1 MASFFPSSIDNFA
14 NPVYTKVDGIDVVQ
28 AAHVNDAQDAIRA
41 IQETLITGK
50 TINYN
55 SNYFIAD
62 NTSFKLCIETLDDN
76 LGILDQDFSNHRSFS
91 LVTDPTQHHAN
102 VIEVTSIGNL
112 ASNRV
117 QLALQE
123 HQSDIDNIMSGG
135 FVEGVSLDDRYVN
148 LAGAQTMQG
157 PLTIT
162 EGLAVNGSAVLGDNI
177 SDSHIVN
184 GDVAI
189 SGAVEVDLALTL
201 NANMLMQV
209 GQKIAEE
216 AAPNAQY
223 ISMGADVM
231 EFASHRDF
239 NFKLDADDT
248 TDGVSQNASFT
259 IVDGLNNP
267 VMTISEDGTAS
278 LSQELS
284 LVDLAASNRVRV
296 GDELDITQNKLDV
309 KSEILHVQLDKENAA
324 ATARFVVT
332 MDGDTGSSLSSADL
346 LLNLDESAT
355 LVTGRHV
362 LKSGVQETGY
372 FGVQTYSDNAGG
384 VFFGQ
389 GVNFKSE
396 MTNQPSSI
404 TLTVDENVNAQNIS
418 VTDVTKYGFFYEFDS
433 VAVGAVKVRGTYDTV
448 GN

>member
-1 MASFFPSSIDNFA
+1 
-14 NPVYTKVDGIDVVQ
+14 
-28 AAHVNDAQDAIRA
+28 
-41 IQETLITGK
+41 
-50 TINYN
+50 
-55 SNYFIAD
+55 
-62 NTSFKLCIETLDDN
+62 
-76 LGILDQDFSNHRSFS
+76 
-91 LVTDPTQHHAN
+91 
-102 VIEVTSIGNL
+102 
-112 ASNRV
+112 
-117 QLALQE
+117 
-123 HQSDIDNIMSGG
+123 
-135 FVEGVSLDDRYVN
+135 
-148 LAGAQTMQG
+148 
-157 PLTIT
+157 
-162 EGLAVNGSAVLGDNI
+162 
-177 SDSHIVN
+177 
-184 GDVAI
+184 
-189 SGAVEVDLALTL
+189 
-201 NANMLMQV
+201 MLMQA

-346 LLNLDESAT
+346 LLNLVESAT

-372 FGVQTYSDNAGG
+372 FGMQTYSGNAGG

-418 VTDVTKYGFFYEFDS
+418 VTDVTKYGSSTSLIQLRLEL
-433 VAVGAVKVRGTYDTV
+433 
-448 GN
+448 